1 MTDPPSGTVTL
12 LFSDV
17 EGSTKLLQRIGDAYA
32 DLLDKHRALL
42 RRSFEAHGGFEVDTE
57 GDAFFV
63 AFGSANDAV
72 AAAAEA
78 QQALAGQEWPENS
91 EIRVRIGIHTGEPRL
106 IEQRYV
112 GLDVHHAAR
121 VMAAGHGG
129 QVLISQPSRDL
140 LDVHY
145 NLRDLG
151 EHRLKDLSSPQRLYQ
166 LQIDGLPQEFPALK
180 TLENR
185 PTNLPVQPT
194 ALIGRE
200 RELEDVGLLLRRDDV
215 QIVTLTGPG
224 GTGKT
229 RLSLQAAAELIEQ
242 FANGVFFVALAPISD
257 QALVI
262 PTIAQT
268 LGLREQGGE
277 LLQQTLNEYLRDK
290 QLLLVL
296 DNLEQIT
303 AAAPSIASLL
313 RTAEQV
319 KVLVTSRTPLNI
331 SGERT
336 YDVPPLRLPDPARL
350 PRFEALTQ
358 YEAVALFIE
367 RAEAA
372 KAGFAVTNENAP
384 AIAEIC
390 VRLDGLPLRART
402 GRRPGESAAAA
413 STAGAARPAIETA
426 DRRCAGSR
434 RAPAHPA
441 RDDRMELRAADARG
455 AATLCPPR
463 RLRRRLHDRSG
474 RGSLR

>member
-17 EGSTKLLQRIGDAYA
+17 EGATKLLQRVGDAYA

-78 QQALAGQEWPENS
+78 QQALAGEEWPKGS

-129 QVLISQPSRDL
+129 QILISQPSRDL
-140 LDVHY
+140 LDEHY

-151 EHRLKDLSSPQRLYQ
+151 EHRLKDLSRPQRLYQ

-180 TLENR
+180 TLGNR

-200 RELEDVGLLLRRDDV
+200 RELEEVELLLRRDDV

-257 QALVI
+257 QALVV

-268 LGLREQGGE
+268 LGLRERGGE
-277 LLQQTLNEYLRDK
+277 VLQQTLNEYLRDK

-296 DNLEQIT
+296 DNFEHIT
-303 AAAPSIASLL
+303 AAAPSVASLL

-319 KVLVTSRTPLNI
+319 KVLVTSRTPLHV

-350 PRFEALTQ
+350 PRFEALGQ

-372 KAGFAVTNENAP
+372 KAGFAVANENA
-384 AIAEIC
+384 
-390 VRLDGLPLRART
+390 
-402 GRRPGESAAAA
+402 
-413 STAGAARPAIETA
+413 
-426 DRRCAGSR
+426 
-434 RAPAHPA
+434 
-441 RDDRMELRAADARG
+441 
-455 AATLCPPR
+455 
-463 RLRRRLHDRSG
+463 
-474 RGSLR
+474 